1 MKFRISKMSELLA
14 VIEFICNY
22 YSIEVKPID
31 LFLDLRLYMNTHCP
45 DGVIY
50 EAELNNALIQFSVT
64 PIEPLVTIEDKHTIT
79 FEIIETR
86 WKFSSYFVA

>member
-1 MKFRISKMSELLA
+1 MSELLA
-14 VIEFICNY
+14 IIEFICNY
-22 YSIEVKPID
+22 YSLEVKPVD

-45 DGVIY
+45 DGVVY
-50 EAELNNALIQFSVT
+50 EVELNRDSIQFHVNL
-64 PIEPLVTIEDKHTIT
+64 IESLVTLEDKHTIT